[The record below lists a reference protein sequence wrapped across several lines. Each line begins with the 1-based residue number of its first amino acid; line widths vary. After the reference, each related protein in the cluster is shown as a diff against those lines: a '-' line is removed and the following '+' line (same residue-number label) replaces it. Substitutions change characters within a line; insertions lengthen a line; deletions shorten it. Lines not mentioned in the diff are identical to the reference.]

1 MTNDIALIELDQEVT
16 FNEFVKPACV
26 LEATKQLAAGTKVVI
41 SGWGTT
47 SSGGAQPNILKEA
60 EVSTQYRRKLFT
72 TES

>member
-47 SSGGAQPNILKEA
+47 SSGGSQPNILKEA
-60 EVSTQYRRKLFT
+60 EVNTNSF
-72 TES
+72 